1 MMSYNAEGHAGGD
14 RALLWLLQL
23 ASPALPVGGYA
34 YSEGLE
40 ALIAAGEL
48 TTAADLTTWLRR
60 ELAGG
65 AIALDLAVLMAQYQ
79 TIALGD
85 WDAVVVRDRW
95 LAAARE
101 TEELRTQSAQMG
113 RSLSQL
119 LDQLFQPSP
128 PQQPPQTQDP
138 QPSWPSLHRALGDR
152 CTWTTAFAAAA
163 AIGGVTAV
171 EMGLAYG
178 HSWAS
183 NLVTAAVKAIPLGQ
197 TEGQRL
203 LMNLSDAIA
212 AAVQGAIDQPE
223 EPWPDCC
230 TWGLSLASMAHEAQY
245 ARLFRS

>member
-1 MMSYNAEGHAGGD
+1 MMIPDAEGD

-40 ALIAAGEL
+40 ALVAAGDL
-48 TTAADLTTWLRR
+48 ATAADLGTWLRG

-65 AIALDLAVLMAQYQ
+65 AIALDLTMLVRQYRS
-79 TIALGD
+79 IALGD
-85 WDAVVVRDRW
+85 WGAVVARDRW
-95 LAAARE
+95 LAATRE
-101 TEELRTQSAQMG
+101 TEELRTQSTQMG

-119 LDQLFQPSP
+119 LDQLFQPDPAPRSP
-128 PQQPPQTQDP
+128 QGQDAST
-138 QPSWPSLHRALGDR
+138 SWPLLHRALGDR

-163 AIGGVTAV
+163 AIGGVGIEAT
-171 EMGLAYG
+171 GLAYG
-178 HSWAS
+178 QGWAG

-197 TEGQRL
+197 TDGQRIL
-203 LMNLSDAIA
+203 LTLAGAIA
-212 AAVQGAIDQPE
+212 AAVENAIAQPE
-223 EPWPDCC
+223 DRAPDCC

>member
-1 MMSYNAEGHAGGD
+1 MNVPMAAPEAD
-14 RALLWLLQL
+14 RAFLWLLQL

-40 ALIAAGEL
+40 ALMAAGHL
-48 TTAADLTTWLRR
+48 TTAADLDLWLRQ

-65 AIALDLAVLMAQYQ
+65 AIALDLAMVAWQHRAMGR
-79 TIALGD
+79 GD
-85 WDAVVVRDRW
+85 WGAVVARDRW
-95 LAAARE
+95 LAATRE

-119 LDQLFQPSP
+119 LDHLWP
-128 PQQPPQTQDP
+128 PETAQSEQAT
-138 QPSWPSLHRALGDR
+138 SWRDLHGALGDR

-163 AIGGVTAV
+163 ALGGVTARSALLV
-171 EMGLAYG
+171 YG
-178 HSWAS
+178 QAWAS
-183 NLVTAAVKAIPLGQ
+183 NLVTAAVKAMPLGQ

-203 LMNLSDAIA
+203 VLGLADPIAQAAATAIA
-212 AAVQGAIDQPE
+212 QPE
-223 EPWPDCC
+223 DDLPACC